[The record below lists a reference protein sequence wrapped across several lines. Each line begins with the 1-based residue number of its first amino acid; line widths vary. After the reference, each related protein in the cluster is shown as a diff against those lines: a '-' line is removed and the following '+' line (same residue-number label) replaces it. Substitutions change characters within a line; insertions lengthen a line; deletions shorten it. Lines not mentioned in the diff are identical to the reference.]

1 MVVYYYYAL
10 IRAKVKT
17 SAGVFFDDDK
27 DIDADGAVV
36 VAVALDVVHYVQV
49 QRYNC
54 FLRRVYD
61 QLGYDDY

>member
-1 MVVYYYYAL
+1 M
-10 IRAKVKT
+10 KT
-17 SAGVFFDDDK
+17 SAGVYFDDDK

-61 QLGYDDY
+61 QLGYDDYWE

>member
-10 IRAKVKT
+10 FRAKVKT

-27 DIDADGAVV
+27 DIDADG
-36 VAVALDVVHYVQV
+36 AVALDVVHYVQV

>member
-1 MVVYYYYAL
+1 M
-10 IRAKVKT
+10 KT
-17 SAGVFFDDDK
+17 LAGVFFDDDEGV
-27 DIDADGAVV
+27 DADDAV
-36 VAVALDVVHYVQV
+36 VAVSVDVVHYVQV